1 MGPGDGIRG
10 HADNRQGGD
19 GLVPASA
26 RRFGDRRGAD
36 AFDGS
41 VSVYVLDHDTGN
53 RIQSGYT
60 STGRTYVAKRNW
72 PDDYLDPVA

>member
-1 MGPGDGIRG
+1 MGRGDGIRG

-19 GLVPASA
+19 GLVPTSA
-26 RRFGDRRGAD
+26 RRFADRRSAD
-36 AFDGS
+36 AYDGS
-41 VSVYVLDHDTGN
+41 AHVLDPGTGT